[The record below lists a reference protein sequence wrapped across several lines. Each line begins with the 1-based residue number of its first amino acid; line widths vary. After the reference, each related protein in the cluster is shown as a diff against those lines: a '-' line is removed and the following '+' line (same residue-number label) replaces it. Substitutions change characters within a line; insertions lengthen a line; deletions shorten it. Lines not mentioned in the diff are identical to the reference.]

1 MKILNF
7 GSLNIDIFF
16 RVENIVK
23 PGETISA
30 KSIEKRPGGKG
41 LNQSVAL
48 SKSFENVYHAG
59 SVGDDGI
66 FLIDYL
72 KSENI
77 NTKYIKKS
85 DKLTG
90 NAIIQVDDKGENSIV
105 LYKGANFDNDKKFID
120 EVLND
125 FSKDDILLLQNEIS
139 SMKYLIDKAY
149 EKGMKIVLNPSP
161 ITDEIKEFDF
171 NKIDLLLVNE
181 IEAKNIANKDN
192 IDESINYFMATYPN
206 INLIVTLGSKGSI
219 FVNKDEKIKQEGI
232 KVESVD
238 STGAGDTFT
247 GFFVSYFYQGK
258 NVRDCLKFASLAS
271 ALSVTKSGASISIPS
286 LCDVKEFERKNVWK
300 KKEY

>member
-66 FLIDYL
+66 FLVDYL

-139 SMKYLIDKAY
+139 SMKYLINKAY

-181 IEAKNIANKDN
+181 IEAKDIANKDN

-219 FVNKDEKIKQEGI
+219 FVNKNEKIKQEGI
-232 KVESVD
+232 KVQSVD

-286 LCDVKEFERKNVWK
+286 LCDVKEFERKIV
-300 KKEY
+300 

>member
-66 FLIDYL
+66 FLVDYL

-120 EVLND
+120 EVLDNFD
-125 FSKDDILLLQNEIS
+125 KDDILLLQNEIS

-181 IEAKNIANKDN
+181 IEAKNIANKN
-192 IDESINYFMATYPN
+192 SVDESIDYFTSTYKN
-206 INLIVTLGSKGSI
+206 INLIVTVGSKGSI
-219 FVNKDEKIKQEGI
+219 FVNKNEKIKQEGI

-286 LCDVKEFERKNVWK
+286 LCDVKEFERKNV
-300 KKEY
+300 

>member
-7 GSLNIDIFF
+7 GSLNIDIIF

-59 SVGDDGI
+59 SVGDDGV

-120 EVLND
+120 EVLDNFD
-125 FSKDDILLLQNEIS
+125 KDDILVLQNEIS

-181 IEAKNIANKDN
+181 IEAKDIANKDN

-219 FVNKDEKIKQEGI
+219 FVNKNEKIKQEGI

-286 LCDVKEFERKNVWK
+286 LCDVKEFERKNV
-300 KKEY
+300 

>member
-66 FLIDYL
+66 FLVDYL

-181 IEAKNIANKDN
+181 IEAKDIANKDN

-206 INLIVTLGSKGSI
+206 INLIVTVGSKGSI

-286 LCDVKEFERKNVWK
+286 LCDVKEFERKNV
-300 KKEY
+300 

>member
-66 FLIDYL
+66 FLVDYL

-181 IEAKNIANKDN
+181 IEAKDIANKDN

-219 FVNKDEKIKQEGI
+219 FVNKNEKIKQEGI

-286 LCDVKEFERKNVWK
+286 LCDVKEFERENVWK

>member
-59 SVGDDGI
+59 SVGDDGV

-90 NAIIQVDDKGENSIV
+90 NAIIQVDDRGENSIV

-120 EVLND
+120 EVLDNFD
-125 FSKDDILLLQNEIS
+125 KDDILLLQNEIS

-181 IEAKNIANKDN
+181 IEAKDIANKDN

-219 FVNKDEKIKQEGI
+219 FVNKNEKIKQEGI
-232 KVESVD
+232 KVQSVD

-286 LCDVKEFERKNVWK
+286 LCDVKEFERKNV
-300 KKEY
+300 

>member
-59 SVGDDGI
+59 SVGDDGV

-90 NAIIQVDDKGENSIV
+90 NAIIQVDDRGENSIV

-120 EVLND
+120 EVLDNFD
-125 FSKDDILLLQNEIS
+125 KDDILLLQNEIS

-181 IEAKNIANKDN
+181 IESKDIANKDN

-219 FVNKDEKIKQEGI
+219 FVNKNEKIKQEGI

-286 LCDVKEFERKNVWK
+286 LCDVKEFERKNV
-300 KKEY
+300 

>member
-23 PGETISA
+23 PGETISP

-120 EVLND
+120 EVLKD

-181 IEAKNIANKDN
+181 IEAKNIANKN
-192 IDESINYFMATYPN
+192 SVDESIDYFTSTYKN
-206 INLIVTLGSKGSI
+206 INLIVTVGSKGSI
-219 FVNKDEKIKQEGI
+219 FVNKNEKIKQEGI

>member
-90 NAIIQVDDKGENSIV
+90 NAIIQVDDRGENSIV

-120 EVLND
+120 EVLDNFD
-125 FSKDDILLLQNEIS
+125 KDDILLLQNEIS

-206 INLIVTLGSKGSI
+206 INLIVTIGSKGSI
-219 FVNKDEKIKQEGI
+219 FVNKNEKIKQEGI

-286 LCDVKEFERKNVWK
+286 LCDVKEFERKNV
-300 KKEY
+300 

>member
-59 SVGDDGI
+59 SVGDDGV

-72 KSENI
+72 KSEDI

-120 EVLND
+120 EVLDNFD
-125 FSKDDILLLQNEIS
+125 KDDILLLQNEIS

-181 IEAKNIANKDN
+181 IEAKNIANKN
-192 IDESINYFMATYPN
+192 SVDESIDYFTSTYKN
-206 INLIVTLGSKGSI
+206 INLIVTVGSKGSI
-219 FVNKDEKIKQEGI
+219 FVNKNEKIKQEGI

-271 ALSVTKSGASISIPS
+271 ALSVTKSGDSISIPS
-286 LCDVKEFERKNVWK
+286 LCDVKEFERKNV
-300 KKEY
+300 

>member
-59 SVGDDGI
+59 SVGDDGV

-72 KSENI
+72 KSEDI

-120 EVLND
+120 EVLDNFD
-125 FSKDDILLLQNEIS
+125 KDDILLLQNEIS

-181 IEAKNIANKDN
+181 IEAKDIANKDN
-192 IDESINYFMATYPN
+192 IDESINYFVATYPN

-219 FVNKDEKIKQEGI
+219 FVNKNEKIKQEGI

>member
-59 SVGDDGI
+59 SVGDDGV

-90 NAIIQVDDKGENSIV
+90 NAIIQVDDRGENSIV

-120 EVLND
+120 EVLDNFD
-125 FSKDDILLLQNEIS
+125 KDDILLLQNEIS

-181 IEAKNIANKDN
+181 IESKDIANKDN

-219 FVNKDEKIKQEGI
+219 FVNKNEKIKQEGI

>member
-59 SVGDDGI
+59 SVGDDGV

-90 NAIIQVDDKGENSIV
+90 NAIIQVDDRGENSIV

-120 EVLND
+120 EVLDNFD
-125 FSKDDILLLQNEIS
+125 KDDILLLQNEIS

-181 IEAKNIANKDN
+181 IEAKDIANKDN

-219 FVNKDEKIKQEGI
+219 FVNKNEKIKQEGI
-232 KVESVD
+232 KVQSVD

>member
-181 IEAKNIANKDN
+181 IEAKDIANKDN

-219 FVNKDEKIKQEGI
+219 FVNKNEKIKQEGI

-286 LCDVKEFERKNVWK
+286 LCDVKEFERKNV
-300 KKEY
+300 

>member
-59 SVGDDGI
+59 SVGDDGV

-120 EVLND
+120 EVLDNFD
-125 FSKDDILLLQNEIS
+125 KDDILLLQNEIS

-161 ITDEIKEFDF
+161 ITDDVKEFDF

-181 IEAKNIANKDN
+181 IEAKNIANKN
-192 IDESINYFMATYPN
+192 SVDESIDYFTSTYKN
-206 INLIVTLGSKGSI
+206 INLIVTVGSKGSI

-286 LCDVKEFERKNVWK
+286 LCDVKEFERKNV
-300 KKEY
+300 

>member
-72 KSENI
+72 NSENI

-90 NAIIQVDDKGENSIV
+90 NAIIQVDDRGENSIV

-120 EVLND
+120 EVLDNFD
-125 FSKDDILLLQNEIS
+125 KDDILLLQNEIS

-181 IEAKNIANKDN
+181 IEAKNIANKN
-192 IDESINYFMATYPN
+192 SVDESIDYFTTTYKN
-206 INLIVTLGSKGSI
+206 INLIVTVGSKGSI
-219 FVNKDEKIKQEGI
+219 FVNKNEKIKQEGI
-232 KVESVD
+232 KVQSVD

>member
-59 SVGDDGI
+59 SVGDDGV

-139 SMKYLIDKAY
+139 SMKYLIDNAY

-181 IEAKNIANKDN
+181 IESKDIANKDN

-219 FVNKDEKIKQEGI
+219 FVNKNEKIKQEGI

-286 LCDVKEFERKNVWK
+286 LCDVKEFERKNV
-300 KKEY
+300 

>member
-66 FLIDYL
+66 FLVDYL

-181 IEAKNIANKDN
+181 IEAKDIANKDN

-219 FVNKDEKIKQEGI
+219 FVNKNEKIKQEGI
-232 KVESVD
+232 KVQSVD

-286 LCDVKEFERKNVWK
+286 LCDVKEFERKNV
-300 KKEY
+300 

>member
-59 SVGDDGI
+59 SVGDDGV

-149 EKGMKIVLNPSP
+149 EKGMKIVLNLSP

-181 IEAKNIANKDN
+181 IEAKDIANKDN

-219 FVNKDEKIKQEGI
+219 FVNKNEKIKQEGI

-286 LCDVKEFERKNVWK
+286 LCDVKEFERKNV
-300 KKEY
+300 

>member
-90 NAIIQVDDKGENSIV
+90 NAIIQVDDRGENSIV

-120 EVLND
+120 EVLDNFD
-125 FSKDDILLLQNEIS
+125 KDDILLLQNEIS

-219 FVNKDEKIKQEGI
+219 FVNKNEKIKQEGI

-286 LCDVKEFERKNVWK
+286 FCDVKEFERKNV
-300 KKEY
+300 

>member
-59 SVGDDGI
+59 SVGDDGV

-120 EVLND
+120 EVLDNFD
-125 FSKDDILLLQNEIS
+125 KDDILVLQNEIS

-161 ITDEIKEFDF
+161 ITEDVKEFDF

-181 IEAKNIANKDN
+181 IEAKDIANKDN

-219 FVNKDEKIKQEGI
+219 FVNKNEKIKQEGI

-286 LCDVKEFERKNVWK
+286 LCDVKEFERENV
-300 KKEY
+300 

>member
-90 NAIIQVDDKGENSIV
+90 NAIIQVDDRGENSIV

-120 EVLND
+120 EVLDNFD
-125 FSKDDILLLQNEIS
+125 KDDILLLQNEIS

-219 FVNKDEKIKQEGI
+219 FVNKNEKIKQEGI

-286 LCDVKEFERKNVWK
+286 LCDVKEFERKNV
-300 KKEY
+300 

>member
-72 KSENI
+72 NSENI

-90 NAIIQVDDKGENSIV
+90 NAIIQVDDRGENSIV

-120 EVLND
+120 EVLDNFD
-125 FSKDDILLLQNEIS
+125 KDDILLLQNEIS

-181 IEAKNIANKDN
+181 IEAKDIANKDN

-219 FVNKDEKIKQEGI
+219 FVNKNEKIKQEGI
-232 KVESVD
+232 KVQSVD

>member
-59 SVGDDGI
+59 SVGDDGV

-105 LYKGANFDNDKKFID
+105 LYKGANFDNDKNFID
-120 EVLND
+120 EVLDNFD
-125 FSKDDILLLQNEIS
+125 KDDILLLQNEIS

-181 IEAKNIANKDN
+181 IESKDIANKDN

-219 FVNKDEKIKQEGI
+219 FVNKNEKIKQEGI
-232 KVESVD
+232 KVASVD